1 LRALG
6 MTTGCSHTELK
17 LSPQGARIVEVN
29 GRIGG
34 NIPTFI
40 EGSTGVSLPHLAVD
54 VALGRPFTQRGLLPT
69 DHITFRVHGQP
80 PMWAH
85 EFVDIAGLDLV
96 REMPGVDEVTL
107 RQSLN
112 TPVDWRVGAD
122 RLIFLVTA
130 RANDHQEMLALR
142 SRILSTIRTTF
153 K

>member
-1 LRALG
+1 
-6 MTTGCSHTELK
+6 
-17 LSPQGARIVEVN
+17 
-29 GRIGG
+29 
-34 NIPTFI
+34 
-40 EGSTGVSLPHLAVD
+40 
-54 VALGRPFTQRGLLPT
+54 
-69 DHITFRVHGQP
+69 
-80 PMWAH
+80 
-85 EFVDIAGLDLV
+85 
-96 REMPGVDEVTL
+96 VDEVTL